1 MDDSKDR
8 NRSPHALPQPQQPP
22 QSTRK
27 KSACARGSFNSD
39 SHRVS
44 LSMRAKTSRAI
55 ASCSASGNR
64 ARAVNALVISAFIG
78 ESSTSRLALSR
89 RTCSTSQTTK
99 KPPRIA
105 PGRLSYLA
113 LPTPLRGAGR
123 KRCVCWRFRRS
134 WLLLATALRGA
145 GRKHIFVCAT
155 DSLAGSRPVARLLTY
170 PCRPFR
176 PCHPCRRACR
186 RRRLHCAL
194 GLRRCQLR
202 W

>member
-1 MDDSKDR
+1 
-8 NRSPHALPQPQQPP
+8 
-22 QSTRK
+22 
-27 KSACARGSFNSD
+27 
-39 SHRVS
+39 
-44 LSMRAKTSRAI
+44 MRAKTSRAI
-55 ASCSASGNR
+55 ASCSAAGNR
-64 ARAVNALVISAFIG
+64 ARAVNALVTSAFIG

-89 RTCSTSQTTK
+89 RTCSTSHTNK
-99 KPPRIA
+99 KA
-105 PGRLSYLA
+105 AADCPGTAVLFGASDSTPWSRPEA
-113 LPTPLRGAGR
+113 L
-123 KRCVCWRFRRS
+123 CVCWRFRRS